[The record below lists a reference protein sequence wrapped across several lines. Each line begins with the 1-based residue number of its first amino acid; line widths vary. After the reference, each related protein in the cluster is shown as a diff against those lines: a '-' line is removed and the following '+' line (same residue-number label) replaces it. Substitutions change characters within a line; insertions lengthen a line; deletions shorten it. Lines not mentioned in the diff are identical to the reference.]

1 MHTGILLAVE
11 AVDVD
16 EAFDLIEDFN
26 EENAGWSDWN
36 EAWGR
41 WKADFPNGAL
51 CYRDDPDKF
60 LSTIDQFHTY
70 TMNNIYDD
78 LKYVG
83 NITVW
88 QLVMLKE
95 HRIGG
100 GLDDPAMLNTALKV
114 GKGGTTSGDYSDS
127 TYLNVFRTR
136 SLLELVE
143 GTFCNGQHFFDV
155 TAHTPNKECVLKR
168 IKNKPEDQWLVVWDY
183 HF

>member
-16 EAFDLIEDFN
+16 EAFDLLEAFN
-26 EENAGWSDWN
+26 TDNAGWSDWN

-51 CYRDDPDKF
+51 CYRDNPDKF
-60 LSTIDQFHTY
+60 LSLIDQYHTY

-83 NITVW
+83 NLTVW

-100 GLDDPAMLNTALKV
+100 GLDDPAMLNTQRKV
-114 GKGGTTSGDYSDS
+114 GKAGTTSEDVSDS
-127 TYLNVFRTR
+127 SYLNVFRTR
-136 SLLELVE
+136 NLLELVD
-143 GTFCNGQHFFDV
+143 GSFCNGQHFFDV
-155 TAHTPNKECVLKR
+155 TGHTPNKDAVLKR
-168 IKNKPEDQWLVVWDY
+168 IENKPEDQWLIVWDY